1 MSVSAGMVASTWR
14 ICSTVGIR
22 CSLLAVATRN
32 WLAGGLKYS
41 ASEASIRDLYPG
53 CPASHRKNA
62 FSVPKVDVIVAALNF
77 SSVRAFDSFKTG
89 FERLGLLDVK
99 VVEIA
104 ELGVAFEAMQRGR
117 DRLKRRLAPAH
128 CLPQEIDVCAL
139 DPLVRGLGL
148 RHGVLSLSGVTIE
161 EGFRRLV

>member
-1 MSVSAGMVASTWR
+1 M
-14 ICSTVGIR
+14 
-22 CSLLAVATRN
+22 
-32 WLAGGLKYS
+32 
-41 ASEASIRDLYPG
+41 
-53 CPASHRKNA
+53 
-62 FSVPKVDVIVAALNF
+62 IVAALNF
-77 SSVRAFDSFKTG
+77 SPVRAFELLGKTG
-89 FERLGLLDVK
+89 FERLGLLDVE

-104 ELGVAFEAMQRGR
+104 ESGVAFEAMQRGR

-128 CLPQEIDVCAL
+128 RLPQEIDVCAL